1 MSGHSPEEIQQEV
14 RKYFM
19 VFGALAVLTAVTVA
33 VSYLDLTSGLAVTL
47 AMIIATVKGSL
58 VAGYFMH
65 LLDEK
70 KLIYSILLL
79 TLMFFIVLM
88 GLPAGTIADT
98 TGEPIHAAAP
108 TSPAEH

>member
-1 MSGHSPEEIQQEV
+1 MSGHSPDEIHQEV

-19 VFGALAVLTAVTVA
+19 VFGALAVLTGVTVG
-33 VSYLDLTSGLAVTL
+33 VSYLDLTSGLAITL

-79 TLMFFIVLM
+79 TLAFFVVLM

-98 TGEPIHAAAP
+98 TGEPIHGAAP
-108 TSPAEH
+108 ASPAEH